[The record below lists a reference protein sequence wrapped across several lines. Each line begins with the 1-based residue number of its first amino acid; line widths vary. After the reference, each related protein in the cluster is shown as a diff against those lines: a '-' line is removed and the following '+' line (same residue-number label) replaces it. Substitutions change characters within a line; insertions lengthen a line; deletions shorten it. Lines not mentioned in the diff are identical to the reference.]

1 MQAANKKRDAYTKDS
16 LKLTL
21 FQRKEDLEWDE
32 KTFSGKFALMNLA
45 TMRMRDKL
53 INHWISLRRMT
64 LAITVNQR
72 FAFSAAARV
81 FPLVF

>member
-1 MQAANKKRDAYTKDS
+1 LKEAGGPNPNSSTQKGTQACKQPTKKETHTKDS

-45 TMRMRDKL
+45 TMR
-53 INHWISLRRMT
+53 
-64 LAITVNQR
+64 A
-72 FAFSAAARV
+72 
-81 FPLVF
+81 